1 MGKRA
6 DKLFDGFD
14 EETKLKLQIIRL
26 YFREWIP
33 VFLARRPRAFQSVF
47 VADLFSG
54 KGQDAKGEEGS
65 PLIILEEFRKFFAS
79 SENVWNGTKSYLL
92 FNDYNHETYEELGEN
107 LKRKGED
114 CVKGCKL
121 FAQNVKCYAE
131 NQPFQE
137 VYKKCVSTLKSPATA
152 CFLLLDQYGLKE
164 VTVELLREIAKF
176 PAVDLIFFVSSST
189 VFRFARESSKNKG
202 RTITNYIPV
211 IPSEVEELD
220 SSQVHRYVCR
230 TFSQAIN
237 EPNYHFA
244 PFSLKSQNGNIN
256 GVIFGTK
263 NLLGLQKFLDVA
275 WKLDGSAGEANFN
288 IDGNVCYRD
297 QRSLFDED
305 NTPRKL
311 QVFEDELLEF
321 IVKKRPNNCEVYRF
335 CLEQGISI
343 KRSNEVLRGLQNQNK
358 ISVVKPDGKAAR
370 KGSFYLT
377 WECYDSREI
386 KAYFSKIKS

>member
-1 MGKRA
+1 MGKKA

-33 VFLARRPRAFQSVF
+33 VFLAKRPRAFQSVF

-65 PLIILEEFRKFFAS
+65 PLIILDEFRKFFAS

-92 FNDYNHETYEELGEN
+92 FNDYNPKTYEELREN

-114 CVKGCKL
+114 CAQGCKL
-121 FAQNVKCYAE
+121 FAQNVKHRVE
-131 NQPFQE
+131 NRPFQE
-137 VYKKCVSTLKSPATA
+137 VFKEYARTLKSPSTA
-152 CFLLLDQYGLKE
+152 CFLLLDQYGFKE
-164 VTVELLREIAKF
+164 VTVELLKEIAKF
-176 PAVDLIFFVSSST
+176 PAVDLIFFVSSSA
-189 VFRFARESSKNKG
+189 VFRFARESSKIKG
-202 RTITNYIPV
+202 TKTNYIPV
-211 IPSEVEELD
+211 KPSEVEELD

-230 TFSQAIN
+230 TFSQEIN

-288 IDGNVCYRD
+288 INDDRD
-297 QRSLFDED
+297 LPLFPELSV
-305 NTPRKL
+305 PVKW
-311 QVFEDELLEF
+311 QEFKAELLDF
-321 IVKKRPNNCEVYRF
+321 IKENQPDNLQIYRF
-335 CLEQGISI
+335 ALLNGVATVVAKKILENLCNDNLI
-343 KRSNEVLRGLQNQNK
+343 KIEPLVNKVKAGTFYLDYKYYKTGDRRIRVLR
-358 ISVVKPDGKAAR
+358 S
-370 KGSFYLT
+370 
-377 WECYDSREI
+377 
-386 KAYFSKIKS
+386 